1 MMRRIR
7 WTLLVLLVGA
17 ALASPAWAQDSKPQ
31 APSPAPQ
38 APSPA
43 RSARQAAPQ
52 APSSGAALPSVKQV
66 TDKLDD
72 LYRAGSSHGT
82 LQMKV
87 VTDRGTRTLEIEEWT
102 RGDDQALMVIRQPAR
117 EAGTATLRNKKGLW
131 NYAPRAD
138 RLIRI
143 PSGLLSES
151 WMGSH
156 FTNDD
161 LMRETSFTKDYDTKL
176 SWATVDGKRYLQ
188 ETLTPKKGAPVV
200 WQKVVY
206 LMTPD
211 EWLPVKASY
220 YDDGKVQRIMEFS
233 EVKKLGGRKIPT
245 VMKLLPQ
252 TGEDKGE
259 MTRVE
264 YKKMEFGAHV
274 DPGMFTQ
281 RGLRRVAKRR

>member
-1 MMRRIR
+1 MSKRRR
-7 WTLLVLLVGA
+7 WLAVLVAMGALLGA
-17 ALASPAWAQDSKPQ
+17 TVASAQDKSEGAEK
-31 APSPAPQ
+31 
-38 APSPA
+38 
-43 RSARQAAPQ
+43 SAAADK
-52 APSSGAALPSVKQV
+52 LPSVEEV

-72 LYRAGSSHGT
+72 LYRADSSHGT
-82 LQMKV
+82 MQMKI
-87 VTDRGTRTLEIEEWT
+87 VTDRGTRTLEIEQWT
-102 RGDDQALMVIRQPAR
+102 KGDEKALLVIREPAR
-117 EAGTATLRNKKGLW
+117 EAGTATLRNKDGLW

-143 PSGLLSES
+143 PSGLLSDN

-161 LMRETSFTKDYDTKL
+161 LMRETSFTDDYKTKL
-176 SWATVDGKRYLQ
+176 SWAKVDGKRYLK

-200 WQKVVY
+200 WQKIEY

-220 YDDGKVQRIMEFS
+220 FDDGKVVRVMEFS
-233 EVKKLGGRKIPT
+233 EVEDLGGRKIPT

-264 YKKMEFGAHV
+264 YKDMKFGADV
-274 DPGMFTQ
+274 DEGMFTK